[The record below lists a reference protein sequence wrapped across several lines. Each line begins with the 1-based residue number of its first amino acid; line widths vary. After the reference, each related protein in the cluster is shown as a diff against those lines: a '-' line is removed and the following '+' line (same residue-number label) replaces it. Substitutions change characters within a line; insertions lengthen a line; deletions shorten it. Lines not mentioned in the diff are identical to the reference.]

1 MSRRTS
7 RSDLRTPSH
16 GSLHSAAAAA
26 GATDG
31 SPSKGGQIGFVNY
44 TPDDSRVLMTG
55 VAPSGSS
62 KTKARREREA
72 AERQRRLSEAVMKAV
87 AAAGGDVAR
96 LKEEGIVLDGVG
108 GGGGDDGLGGGAMV
122 Y

>member
-1 MSRRTS
+1 M
-7 RSDLRTPSH
+7 
-16 GSLHSAAAAA
+16 
-26 GATDG
+26 
-31 SPSKGGQIGFVNY
+31 NY

-72 AERQRRLSEAVMKAV
+72 SERQRRLSEAVLKAV
-87 AAAGGDVAR
+87 AAAGGDVGR
-96 LKEEGIVLDGVG
+96 LREEGVLIDPEDG
-108 GGGGDDGLGGGAMV
+108 MV

>member
-1 MSRRTS
+1 MSRTS

-16 GSLHSAAAAA
+16 GSLSSAANE
-26 GATDG
+26 
-31 SPSKGGQIGFVNY
+31 SPSKAGQIGFVNY
-44 TPDDSRVLMTG
+44 TPHDSKVLMTG

-108 GGGGDDGLGGGAMV
+108 DDGMGGMPMV